1 MDGWRKGRMKKRSR
15 KTWRIEGEK
24 KRKGR
29 KEQPPRSWMIYY
41 DSRERRSKANERREK
56 REIIYYTLLLFYWS
70 FIIIII
76 LFFIFYFPLYFIFIF
91 YFLVPIVLFLTTVIM
106 DYSIL
111 HPILSH
117 NIVSRMSL
125 LHTHYGSGTN
135 CIVHSSLSL
144 INAGSTSSSSPSL
157 LAVREYPVC
166 GSSWNVDLNRC

>member
-1 MDGWRKGRMKKRSR
+1 MIPEREDPKRTR
-15 KTWRIEGEK
+15 EE
-24 KRKGR
+24 R
-29 KEQPPRSWMIYY
+29 KERLFIILYY
-41 DSRERRSKANERREK
+41 YSIDHLL
-56 REIIYYTLLLFYWS
+56 LLLF
-70 FIIIII
+70 
-76 LFFIFYFPLYFIFIF
+76 FYFPLYFIFIF

-117 NIVSRMSL
+117 RIVSRMSL

-157 LAVREYPVC
+157 LAVRENPVC